1 MDNGRKSLDA
11 GRESINNSLSDTIDD
26 SKFNKGIE
34 YLNNAKVNLS
44 SASNKLSELIDKING
59 KNKFLEESDLT
70 SF

>member
-26 SKFNKGIE
+26 SKLNKGIE

-44 SASNKLSELIDKING
+44 SASNKLSELIDKM
-59 KNKFLEESDLT
+59 
-70 SF
+70 